1 MLKRL
6 RVVTSVVV
14 ILVLAVSLTSVGC
27 AGRARQALQR
37 ELADCEVEAQ
47 AAEAKAAEAQARVES
62 LEAEIAASEQRIEEL
77 EAELET
83 LKGGNSGSSR

>member
-14 ILVLAVSLTSVGC
+14 ILLLAVSLLSVGC

-37 ELADCEVEAQ
+37 ELADCEAEAQ
-47 AAEAKAAEAQARVES
+47 AAEAKAAEAEARVES
-62 LEAEIAASEQRIEEL
+62 LEAEIAANEKMIEEL
-77 EAELET
+77 EAELES
-83 LKGGNSGSSR
+83 LKGGN